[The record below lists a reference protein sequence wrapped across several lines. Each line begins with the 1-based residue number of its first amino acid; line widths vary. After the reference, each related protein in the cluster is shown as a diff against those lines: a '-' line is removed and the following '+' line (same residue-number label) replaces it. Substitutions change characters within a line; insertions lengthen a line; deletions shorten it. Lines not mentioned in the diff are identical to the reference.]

1 MSIYLEEEETDAP
14 ETPVLTDAAEEKPSK
29 SDKKKIVP
37 GKSGSLKEKVQANGT
52 VGNKK
57 LPNKK
62 AKGKNNLPTGPKKAK
77 VTKTDGVTVKDTK
90 AKEPTV
96 KKAGETKPEPKADEK
111 EGSRFEK
118 KQGKMRKTPMKAKK
132 RMGKNKFKKL
142 KKMLEKQDSATV

>member
-1 MSIYLEEEETDAP
+1 MSIYLEEEGTDAP
-14 ETPVLTDAAEEKPSK
+14 ETPVITNVAEEKPSK

-62 AKGKNNLPTGPKKAK
+62 TKGKNNLPTGPKKAK
-77 VTKTDGVTVKDTK
+77 VTKTDGDTVKDTK
-90 AKEPTV
+90 ANEPTV
-96 KKAGETKPEPKADEK
+96 KKAGETEPETKADEK
-111 EGSRFEK
+111 DGSRFEK
-118 KQGKMRKTPMKAKK
+118 MQGKNRKMPMKAKK

-142 KKMLEKQDSATV
+142 KKMLEKQDGATV